1 MPPVTA
7 RSFRSFSHLCYNR
20 FMVGEDVF
28 GHIELSVD
36 DVALLKELAA
46 DLPVASDVCRSDL
59 LLYCREG
66 PDRAIIVG
74 QAMPHSVVPVYEES
88 RVGLRVDLDQQ
99 AEVHSG
105 LSGKLHTAAMRTIDV
120 RGASIARQILPVR
133 NARGKLIAVVAMD
146 AYWLAYERHRRR
158 SKVFQDALRQFMAA
172 FLRGEVR
179 GARGLTPFGER
190 DGVMYVRAD
199 RHIGY
204 MSGIAQ
210 SLYRRLGYRDSL
222 VGRRVTELD
231 TVDHEMVTQV
241 LNEGR
246 CLERQ
251 DEQDGL
257 TWIRRALPVI
267 GSSVTLWRSIGRR
280 LYPGRALPARAR
292 GVFILFH
299 DATQALQAQLELES
313 KMAMLREVHH
323 RVKNNLQV
331 VASLMRLQARRALGE
346 EAKAVLK
353 ESVNRILSVAVVHEF
368 LSSDAGGTIN
378 VREVARRIVGQ
389 LQQGLIDPSKQ
400 MRLTVSGPAIWL
412 PAERATQCALVVNE
426 LVQNAI
432 QHGIGERRRGEV
444 VVEFIDHGDSVS
456 IIVADDGQ
464 GLPEGFELE
473 SDSNLGLSI
482 VKSMVERD
490 LKGEFEL
497 QSAGGTRAI
506 VRFDKPTVGGM

>member
-1 MPPVTA
+1 MPRVTA
-7 RSFRSFSHLCYNR
+7 RSFRCFCHLCYNEP
-20 FMVGEDVF
+20 MVGEDVF
-28 GHIELSVD
+28 GHVALSAD

-46 DLPVASDVCRSDL
+46 DLPIASDVCRADL

-74 QAMPHSVVPVYEES
+74 QAMPRSVAPVYEES
-88 RVGLRVDLDQQ
+88 RIGLRVDLRQQ
-99 AEVHSG
+99 AEVLRG
-105 LSGKLHTAAMRTIDV
+105 LSGKLSPAAMRTIDV

-133 NARGKLIAVVAMD
+133 NARRELIAVAAMD
-146 AYWLAYERHRRR
+146 AYWLAYERQRRR
-158 SKVFQDALRQFMAA
+158 SKVFQDALREFMVA
-172 FLRGEVR
+172 FLRGEVH

-190 DGVMYVRAD
+190 DGIMYVRAD
-199 RHIGY
+199 HRIGY

-222 VGRRVTELD
+222 VGRRITELD
-231 TVDHEMVTQV
+231 TVDHEMVTQAIS
-241 LNEGR
+241 EWR

-251 DEQDGL
+251 DEHVGL

-267 GSSVTLWRSIGRR
+267 ASDDTIWRSIRR
-280 LYPGRALPARAR
+280 SLHPRRVLPPRTR
-292 GVFILFH
+292 GVLILIH
-299 DATQALQAQLELES
+299 DATQTLRAQLELES

-331 VASLMRLQARRALGE
+331 VASLMRLQGRRASGE
-346 EAKAVLK
+346 EAKAVLE

-368 LSSDAGGTIN
+368 LSRDAGGTIN
-378 VREVARRIVGQ
+378 VQEVARRILGQ

-412 PAERATQCALVVNE
+412 PAERATQCALVINE

-432 QHGIGERRRGEV
+432 EHGIGERSRGQIL
-444 VVEFIDHGDSVS
+444 VEFIDHGDSVS

-464 GLPEGFELE
+464 GLPEGFEIE

-482 VKSMVERD
+482 VQRMVERD
-490 LKGEFEL
+490 LKGDFEL

-506 VRFDKPTVGGM
+506 VRFDKPTAGGG